1 MPSPAVTT
9 PGPVVHVSF
18 RRSDLFVRLRS
29 DYARSCF
36 PELLTDSLTNSLAIY
51 PVYHWSSQRQAGSLP
66 DAGSPSLSL
75 FLSHSCYPSPFPLP
89 TYLPWVGGR
98 VFLSVSCAPW
108 CCSLANCLG
117 IASFSMTEPSNNNL
131 TRIQFRPTLLNFHF
145 LSPLT
150 GRP

>member
-1 MPSPAVTT
+1 MLIWS
-9 PGPVVHVSF
+9 VVHVSF
-18 RRSDLFVRLRS
+18 RRSDFFLRLRS
-29 DYARSCF
+29 DYARYCF

-51 PVYHWSSQRQAGSLP
+51 PVYHWSSQRQVGSLP
-66 DAGSPSLSL
+66 GAGSPSPSLLSSL
-75 FLSHSCYPSPFPLP
+75 ALSIPPSFSFRHICLG
-89 TYLPWVGGR
+89 LVGGCFFQFPALPDAVLLR
-98 VFLSVSCAPW
+98 TAE
-108 CCSLANCLG
+108 G